1 MVASSGRIRR
11 TTTWVPLEKVQ
22 SVRWVQG
29 PWQRRL
35 GLASVKLDVAGKR
48 VTARI
53 TDRTEAE
60 ARDIL
65 AQLPAQARAARLR
78 ASAGRPTA
86 AGRHPAAAPT
96 GPPQRPT
103 GPRSQPRPREPVRR

>member
-1 MVASSGRIRR
+1 
-11 TTTWVPLEKVQ
+11 VPLEKVQ

-65 AQLPAQARAARLR
+65 AQLPVQARAARLR
-78 ASAGRPTA
+78 ASAGRPAA
-86 AGRHPAAAPT
+86 AGSAPSGPT
-96 GPPQRPT
+96 GASGLT
-103 GPRSQPRPREPVRR
+103 GSVSPVPGEPVRR